1 MVTVIVALTMNALI
15 AVAKS
20 VAAFITGSAAL
31 VAEAAHSW
39 ADTGNEVF
47 LVVAERT
54 ARRPKTVERP
64 LGNGREAYVW
74 SMFAAFGLF
83 AVGSAVS
90 VMHGIQ
96 ALQSPDESGDYL
108 IGYIVLA
115 IAFVLESVSFVQ
127 ALRQSR
133 AAAHPRNQSTWEYV
147 ATTSNP
153 TLRAVFVEDAAA
165 LIGLVVAGAGMA
177 LHQVTSNAVW
187 DAIASIV
194 VGVLL
199 GVVAVFLIGRNRDFL
214 TGQVVSPRVR
224 DESLRALL
232 AHPDIDR
239 VGYLHQEFVG
249 PGEILLV
256 AAVDL
261 VGDRPEHEI
270 ADSLR
275 VLEADLETNEH
286 IAEAICTP
294 AAASQKSLLP
304 HA

>member
-1 MVTVIVALTMNALI
+1 M
-15 AVAKS
+15 
-20 VAAFITGSAAL
+20 
-31 VAEAAHSW
+31 
-39 ADTGNEVF
+39 
-47 LVVAERT
+47 AERT
-54 ARRPKTVERP
+54 ARRPKTAQRP

-96 ALQSPDESGDYL
+96 SLNAPDESGSYL

-115 IAFVLESVSFVQ
+115 VAFVLEGVSFVQ
-127 ALRQSR
+127 AHRQSR
-133 AAAHPRNQSTWEYV
+133 LAAEARQLSTWRYV
-147 ATTSNP
+147 AETSNP

-165 LIGLVVAGAGMA
+165 LIGLAIAAGGMA
-177 LHQVTSNAVW
+177 LHQVTGNAMW
-187 DAIASIV
+187 DAIASIL

-199 GVVAVFLIGRNRDFL
+199 GVVAIFLIGRNRDFL
-214 TGQVVSPRVR
+214 TGQVVTLRVR

-232 AHPDIDR
+232 DDPDIER
-239 VGYLHQEFVG
+239 IGYLHQEFVG

-270 ADSLR
+270 AEALR
-275 VLEADLETNEH
+275 ALEADLEQDEH
-286 IAEAICTP
+286 IAEAILTP
-294 AAASQKSLLP
+294 AATSQESLLP
-304 HA
+304 TD